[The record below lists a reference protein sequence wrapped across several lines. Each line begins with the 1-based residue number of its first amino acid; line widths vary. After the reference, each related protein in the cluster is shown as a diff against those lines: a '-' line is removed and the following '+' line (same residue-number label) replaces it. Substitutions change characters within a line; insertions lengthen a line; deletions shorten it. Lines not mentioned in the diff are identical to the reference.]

1 MSGLVFYA
9 WLGRLIPA
17 LRSAVCA
24 RKKNYSYLFIRTTAG
39 ACVGSLVLAALRLYS
54 RPWLSL
60 STSGAPT
67 DVSPSAAVGP
77 ACQYFAAVT
86 GMKELF
92 IGTIAEESRY
102 S

>member
-1 MSGLVFYA
+1 MSGLIFYA

-24 RKKNYSYLFIRTTAG
+24 RKKNYSYLFIRTIAG
-39 ACVGSLVLAALRLYS
+39 ACVGSLFLAALRLNS